1 MIKKIVTSTNKS
13 TIYLSD
19 VKPDVKGFI
28 RVYSCDKFVGIIL
41 YNSFDQLWVFLDNI
55 DYEDDC
61 NLKHEYLIDLDKEL
75 RDRYSNIDYEFEEYD
90 N

>member
-19 VKPDVKGFI
+19 VKPDAKGFI

-41 YNSFDQLWVFLDNI
+41 YNSFDCLWTFIDTI

-61 NLKHEYLIDLDKEL
+61 IIKEDYLIDLDKEL

>member
-19 VKPDVKGFI
+19 VKPDAKGFI

-41 YNSFDQLWVFLDNI
+41 YNSFDYVWTFIDNI
-55 DYEDDC
+55 NYEDECSIKED
-61 NLKHEYLIDLDKEL
+61 YLIDLDKKL

>member
-19 VKPDVKGFI
+19 VKPDAKGFI

-41 YNSFDQLWVFLDNI
+41 YNSFDHVWVFLDSV
-55 DYEDDC
+55 DCEDDC
-61 NLKHEYLIDLDKEL
+61 NLRYDYLIDLDKRL

>member
-19 VKPDVKGFI
+19 VKPDAKGFI
-28 RVYSCDKFVGIIL
+28 RVYSCDKLIGIIL
-41 YNSFDQLWVFLDNI
+41 YSSFDYVWAFINNI
-55 DYEDDC
+55 NYADEYSIED
-61 NLKHEYLIDLDKEL
+61 EYLIDLDKKL
-75 RDRYSNIDYEFEEYD
+75 KDRYNNIDYEFEEYD